1 MIRLRVKLRRQL
13 APSLFL
19 MLAMFGSAHAGSENT
34 PTAAVASTD
43 ASLPESPPP
52 APITPSENPDR
63 DAPAPTTAVE
73 SASSQ
78 AANPNHARELER
90 ALTRYRQ
97 AIGELDAYGPYNE
110 HTSEALYGL
119 GETLKNQGLY
129 NEALTTLRRAMH
141 INRVNHG
148 LYSLS
153 QAPILESIIETE
165 KALNLFEDVTVSY
178 DRLLNL
184 FLRNHGA
191 DHQSLI
197 PVLRE
202 LALWHVSLY
211 QLDDSTS
218 RVDHIT
224 SANGLITAALKNAEG
239 VPELDTDAR
248 IDLLRI
254 TALVNLFASR
264 HEGDQWATT
273 LDAPYSASA
282 DPEFLSVSRMATL
295 SKTGFKKGR
304 LAHEQII
311 KLAEREADTAP
322 ERKIAAYVEAGDWYL
337 LFNRRDQAMEYYQHA
352 RDLIAASDQAQTLT
366 EYWFGEPVFLP
377 AMLAASDPQSL
388 PTQYITA
395 QADISES
402 GRPSQINLLEPS
414 TQSGLSLRRSA
425 LNTIRQARF
434 RPRFADGKA
443 VSTTASKIRIPLVH

>member
-1 MIRLRVKLRRQL
+1 MIGLHLKFRHQL
-13 APSLFL
+13 APSLLL
-19 MLAMFGSAHAGSENT
+19 MLVMLGGESAGSEST
-34 PTAAVASTD
+34 PTTAVSATHEGM
-43 ASLPESPPP
+43 AQNPPP
-52 APITPSENPDR
+52 APVTPSENSGNDVSME
-63 DAPAPTTAVE
+63 AATVE
-73 SASSQ
+73 SASPE
-78 AANPNHARELER
+78 AVNPTGAWELEQ

-110 HTSEALYGL
+110 HASEALYGL

-141 INRVNHG
+141 VNRVNHG

-184 FLRNHGA
+184 LLRNHGA
-191 DHQSLI
+191 DHRSLI
-197 PVLRE
+197 PVLQE

-211 QLDDSTS
+211 QLDDSAA

-224 SANGLITAALKNAEG
+224 SANSLINAALKNAEAAG
-239 VPELDTDAR
+239 ELDTEAQ

-254 TALVNLFASR
+254 TALVSLFASR
-264 HEGDQWATT
+264 HEGDQWATA

-311 KLAEREADTAP
+311 KLAELDEDTAP
-322 ERKIAAYVEAGDWYL
+322 DRKIAAYVEAGDWYL
-337 LFNRRDQAMEYYQHA
+337 LFNRSKQAMEYYQHA

-366 EYWFGEPVFLP
+366 EQWFSEPVFLP
-377 AMLAASDPQSL
+377 AVLSASDSDSL
-388 PTQYITA
+388 PSRFITA
-395 QADISES
+395 EADISES

-414 TQSGLSLRRSA
+414 AESGVSLRRSA
-425 LNTIRQARF
+425 LNTLRQARF

-443 VSTTASKIRIPLVH
+443 VATTASKIRIPLVH